1 MSQLTHLGRVLIVD
15 DEVELMRALCDS
27 LSDEGFKVKGSS
39 DPHSALDELRRN
51 EYDLILTDLMMPGMD
66 GIQLLREAL
75 NIEPELI
82 GIIMTGHGTVQ
93 TAVEAMKIGAFD
105 YILKPFKLH
114 SILPTLQRAME
125 VRRLK
130 VENVRLKAHIEH
142 LNFESARL
150 RMVGHSEPM
159 RKVLQMIEKVAGT
172 DATVLIRGPSGSG
185 KELVA
190 RALHHNGP
198 RRDKP
203 IVTVNCAALQETLLE
218 SELFGHERGAFTGA
232 GQSKPGL
239 FEVADG
245 GTLFIDEIAE
255 MSAGMQAKLLR
266 VLEDGTFRRV
276 GGTEERKANV
286 RVIAATNKP
295 LEEEQKAGRFRE
307 DLFYRLNV
315 ITIQLPPLR
324 DRKEDIPDL
333 VDHFLTTRRIG
344 RVKLRVDPAA
354 MSALMAY
361 HWPGNIRELAN
372 VIERAQI
379 LAEGD
384 TITLDDLPD
393 IIADAGHHGLTKGIH
408 TTSEPATQTTAGAS
422 PNSAPAQPLSAA
434 STEQAEPTTLREVER
449 RHVARILELHHGNKV
464 HAARALGISRRAL
477 YRLIEKHKL
486 EVPHR

>member
-1 MSQLTHLGRVLIVD
+1 MSQVVVSGRVLIVD
-15 DEVELMRALCDS
+15 DEIELMRALCDS
-27 LSDEGFKVKGSS
+27 LSEEGFQVKGCAE
-39 DPHSALDELRRN
+39 PNAALEELKRS
-51 EYDLILTDLMMPGMD
+51 EYDLLLTDLMMPGMD

-75 NIEPELI
+75 NLEPELI
-82 GIIMTGHGTVQ
+82 GIIMTGHGTVP
-93 TAVEAMKIGAFD
+93 TAVEAMKLGAFD

-142 LNFESARL
+142 LSFASARL
-150 RMVGHSEPM
+150 RMVGGSEAM
-159 RKVLQMIEKVAGT
+159 KRVLQMVEKVAGT

-190 RALHHNGP
+190 RALHFNGP

-286 RVIAATNKP
+286 RIIAATNKP
-295 LEEEQKAGRFRE
+295 LEEEQKAGRFRD

-315 ITIQLPPLR
+315 ITIQLPPLK

-333 VDHFLTTRRIG
+333 VEHFLTTRRVG
-344 RVKLRVDPAA
+344 RIKMKVDPAA
-354 MSALMAY
+354 MSALIAY
-361 HWPGNIRELAN
+361 HWPGNVRELAN

-393 IIADAGHHGLTKGIH
+393 VIADA
-408 TTSEPATQTTAGAS
+408 AFQTTMSPAS
-422 PNSAPAQPLSAA
+422 ITQPTPVPTPAAPSGIAM
-434 STEQAEPTTLREVER
+434 AEPTVSPTEPTALREVER
-449 RHVARILELHHGNKV
+449 RHVAKILELHHGNKV